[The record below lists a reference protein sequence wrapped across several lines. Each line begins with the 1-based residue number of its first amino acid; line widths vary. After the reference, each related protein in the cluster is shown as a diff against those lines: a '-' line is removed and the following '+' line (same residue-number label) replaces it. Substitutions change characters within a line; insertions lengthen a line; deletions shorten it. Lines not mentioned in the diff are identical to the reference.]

1 MLIEKLVVPTPFP
14 VGPINLYLVVD
25 DPLTLIDTGPKTDEA
40 LATLRSEFARVGH
53 SISSIRRIILTHTH
67 EDHCGLAAT
76 LVRESGAEVYVHEW
90 ELSNITTPD
99 VTRVSKSLLE
109 RAGVPADE
117 ITDMS
122 ARYTR
127 IHNHAEMVESARSFR
142 DEDEFVF
149 ASGAL
154 RAVHTPGHTPGST
167 CLLRESN
174 RLILSGDTVL
184 KAITPNPVLNAD
196 PIDPSRR
203 FPSLGEY
210 MVSMARIRA
219 LAPTLLRTSH
229 GDDVI
234 DFEEHFHRFVRHTN
248 ERQTRVLRL
257 ANKSGSSA
265 WEIARQLFPSVKDI
279 HRFLA
284 VSEAIAHLDQAV
296 AENKLQLETRDGV
309 DYWSSLS

>member
-14 VGPINLYLVVD
+14 VGPINLYLVKD
-25 DPLTLIDTGPKTDEA
+25 DPLTLIDTGPKTDES
-40 LATLRSEFARVGH
+40 LAVLKSELARAGH
-53 SISSIRRIILTHTH
+53 QMSDIRRIILTHTH

-76 LVRESGAEVYVHEW
+76 IVRESGAEVFVHEW
-90 ELSNITTPD
+90 ELANITTPD

-109 RAGVPADE
+109 RAGVPEDE
-117 ITDMS
+117 IVDMS
-122 ARYTR
+122 ARYKR
-127 IHNHAEMVESARSFR
+127 IHNHAEMVEGAIAFR

-149 ASGAL
+149 ASGSL

-174 RLILSGDTVL
+174 RLVLSGDTVL
-184 KAITPNPVLNAD
+184 KNITPNPVLNAD
-196 PIDPSRR
+196 PIDPARR

-210 MVSMARIRA
+210 LVSMARIRS

-229 GDDVI
+229 GDDVL
-234 DFEEHFHRFVRHTN
+234 DFEEHFHRFLRHTS
-248 ERQTRVLRL
+248 ERQSKVIRL
-257 ANKSGSSA
+257 VTQAGSTA
-265 WEIARQLFPSVKDI
+265 WEIARKLFPSVKDI

-296 AENKLQLETRDGV
+296 TENKIRMESRDGL
-309 DYWSSLS
+309 DHWMTL